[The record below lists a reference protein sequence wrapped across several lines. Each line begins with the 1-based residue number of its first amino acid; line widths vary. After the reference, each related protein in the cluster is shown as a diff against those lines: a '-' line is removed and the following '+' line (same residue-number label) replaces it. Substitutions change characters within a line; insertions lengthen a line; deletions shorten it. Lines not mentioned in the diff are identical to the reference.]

1 MQLCTGFEPEI
12 TSYLSAIS
20 VFLSVGEFWD
30 SFGQRGQ
37 GLEPLEDHIA
47 KLGLQFKTAQ
57 NRRKPLSAADVF
69 IFSILGSSMFNLCQA
84 SSHGPEKSEP
94 VYSY

>member
-1 MQLCTGFEPEI
+1 MH
-12 TSYLSAIS
+12 S
-20 VFLSVGEFWD
+20 VFFFSVGEFWD

-57 NRRKPLSAADVF
+57 NRRKPLSALDVSTV
-69 IFSILGSSMFNLCQA
+69 SILGSSMFNLSQA
-84 SSHGPEKSEP
+84 SSHHGPEKSEP